1 MESLNPL
8 CDALYTYA
16 MEYRAAAFLHTN
28 KQEERENLRMVESAI
43 QNLNSMG
50 PAAADWAERIQN
62 GLDAISAIQEQAAF
76 LAGLSIGLELG
87 ALGHGM

>member
-8 CDALYTYA
+8 CNALYTYA
-16 MEYRAAAFLHTN
+16 MEYRA
-28 KQEERENLRMVESAI
+28 
-43 QNLNSMG
+43 
-50 PAAADWAERIQN
+50 
-62 GLDAISAIQEQAAF
+62 AAF